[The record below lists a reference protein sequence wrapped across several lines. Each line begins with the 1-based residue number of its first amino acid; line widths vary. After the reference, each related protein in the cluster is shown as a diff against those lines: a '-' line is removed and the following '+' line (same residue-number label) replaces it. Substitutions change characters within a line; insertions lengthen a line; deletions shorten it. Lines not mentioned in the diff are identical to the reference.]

1 MMSFANSNNFISF
14 SIWIPFDF
22 LLLLPWLG
30 LPKLCWIKVVRVDIL
45 FLFLR
50 KCFQVFIIEYDVCSR
65 FVTYGLYYVEMSSF
79 LESFYHKLVWNCVKR
94 FLFFLH
100 LLRWIMWLDVMY
112 HTDWFVDTEKSL
124 HPCDKFHT
132 INWS

>member
-1 MMSFANSNNFISF
+1 MSFANSNNFISF

-30 LPKLCWIKVVRVDIL
+30 LPKLCWMKVVGVDIL

-50 KCFQVFIIEYDVCSR
+50 KCFQVFIIKYDVYSR

-94 FLFFLH
+94 FLFLFFCICCNGSCGLMWCIT
-100 LLRWIMWLDVMY
+100 LIDLWIL
-112 HTDWFVDTEKSL
+112 KN
-124 HPCDKFHT
+124 PCIPG
-132 INWS
+132 INSTA